1 MLLDSLLPVGA
12 AAVGISLL
20 MGLIYYILAAEP
32 GQPTEPNGPVWDHHP
47 VLDDDLLFLAS
58 SLVPYPEYAYF
69 PVPPLSLQW
78 QEVTHP
84 APSTTTF
91 AGLPLPLK
99 RQEAIQPA

>member
-20 MGLIYYILAAEP
+20 MVFIYYILSAEP
-32 GQPTEPNGPVWDHHP
+32 GQPTEPDGPAWSHHP
-47 VLDDDLLFLAS
+47 VLDDDLLYLTSAM
-58 SLVPYPEYAYF
+58 VPYPEYAYF

-84 APSTTTF
+84 VQSTTTF
-91 AGLPLPLK
+91 AGLPLHLE